1 MTRHQFVRSRSRT
14 ATAAI
19 NSPTH
24 QAMAARGGSLPR
36 STVKMPASR
45 HGAIA
50 LPDLL
55 ASESRNGIAAIDI
68 CTTFMVAGCFASV
81 GLRSRKRSLRAGA
94 CRAGFRRCAL
104 GRAAAIAMVAAL
116 VVQIRSVRL
125 SRPTRVADDLDGRHG
140 RLRSVLGG
148 NQSRRFRA
156 AFIPFGRNRVSGRF
170 RRRTPRRNIFRSPIV
185 GCDGGDTSFGRA
197 QRKSTR

>member
-1 MTRHQFVRSRSRT
+1 
-14 ATAAI
+14 
-19 NSPTH
+19 
-24 QAMAARGGSLPR
+24 MAARGGSLPS

-68 CTTFMVAGCFASV
+68 CTTFMVTGCFAVV

-94 CRAGFRRCAL
+94 APAFDDALAAAL
-104 GRAAAIAMVAAL
+104 GRAAVIAVVAAL

-148 NQSRRFRA
+148 NQSRRIRA
-156 AFIPFGRNRVSGRF
+156 AFTFFGRNRVSGRF
-170 RRRTPRRNIFRSPIV
+170 RRRTPTQYFPQPHCRPRRW
-185 GCDGGDTSFGRA
+185 
-197 QRKSTR
+197 